1 MAYDNHTDKTTYIK
15 KTGSEIITGGSDGAY
30 TVDVSTLLDSTK
42 ELSAT
47 LADQDELIVVRK
59 FDASTISDSD
69 YTHSSSPITAD
80 EAWSAW
86 TLPNSS
92 DSGSTMYSI
101 SEGVITFSTTATDYT
116 WTTAMSGRTADISL
130 PVIAS
135 GDTIY
140 VMRKTYNLSK
150 FVQWTTGS
158 KITAANLNQ
167 ATEQLLFISQ
177 ELMQMVQN
185 LHNFNPAV
193 GQPNGICPL
202 NASGEI
208 ASDYL
213 GATASVGDGLT
224 GNGSGSSPI
233 AIDISGDSLAFSS
246 GNIFVDVVTNT
257 TTSSTTKA
265 LSASAGKALQD
276 SINTLGTGVA
286 YKGAG
291 NMVDDATFYNSI
303 YGSASKVTGDT
314 VVNTKAGS
322 NSADSSWGSLG
333 TITQYDTI
341 RWSGSAWQ
349 IVDTNS
355 YIKTDGST
363 ALHADQA
370 ATTQANTDS
379 STKLATTAWVRT
391 HTGASSD
398 NLTFDKIPDVYVND
412 STPAANDMVYYDGDS
427 WEPIA
432 LENTFGAGE
441 KVITTGSSL
450 AALSDVGAAASG
462 SGDNGKALIW
472 DGDSWE
478 PTALSS
484 QSPTVVVC
492 GGTGDGSANE
502 SSNVNTAFNDSN
514 LGHTGSPGAS
524 TLRVLEMR
532 GRRHRCGSGT
542 AVTAIEVPWKQ
553 EITIQNGHLEFDL
566 GDTASATMITSAT
579 SSRTTLATTAAHARI
594 PGRHVLEVASVSGY
608 AVGDRVVLAA
618 GNTDSATTALNY
630 VGGTRFHGSQILEIV
645 DINSTYDVLTFSEP
659 IVISVDT
666 SSTLTR
672 YGGGTNGVNQRKDIL
687 LENMKFSDKLS
698 QKIEL
703 QDNPITKAS
712 STTGTLAF
720 PASHGMAIS
729 GKFSLRDVHTNGAIG
744 INNYSGSLNQLQTIT
759 GVSTNTI
766 TFTLGNSSQWGATG
780 GTMGGTTSTLFISH
794 QSGISLED
802 THDLVLRNCVFD
814 GFNEYGLQL
823 LRCSNVLIEN
833 CTFKNCHA
841 ITDSLT
847 TTEGAIVIDACDNV
861 TIKNCKFENCSQAIK
876 IKSSSNLLSNKDITV
891 TDCSISAYSAGIY
904 LYDTVVIGGFTVTNN
919 KIYSTPYHQSI
930 ITFRRDK
937 GSTSSSASNME
948 AKAIGAAGDGVIW
961 HKCDISNNDMLDCIA
976 VGDMTSSTY
985 SATGYYGNPS
995 GFTVTSDYNV
1005 DHQRNQIPAWHT
1017 AIDLRV
1023 GQRSNDYPFLCGKF
1037 KINDNHMKSQRYGLY
1052 VTVHANA
1059 DDSTDRVNHV
1069 IDICRNNIESHWG
1082 MIVRSQD
1089 ATSKLF
1095 NNQVLYG
1102 SKCDENNIHVIN
1114 IFEKFMEHDTDDTW
1128 INQPRG
1134 IDYDVTED
1142 NTSAYG
1148 IWFADCSWSK
1158 NIIRMTS
1165 ATNYTH
1171 ATRYGLILGR
1181 RTPVYHS
1188 YNRISLNN
1196 IRGFSCGIKT
1206 YNIKGDSTK
1215 AGWQYSQMHDNS
1227 LWFCEFCVPDW
1238 KWHLED
1244 TTSDQNIMS
1253 ANFHDGVGYTS

>member
-1 MAYDNHTDKTTYIK
+1 MTYDNHTDKTTYIK

-86 TLPNSS
+86 TLPASN

-140 VMRKTYNLSK
+140 IMRKTYNLSK

-202 NASGEI
+202 DANGEVAS
-208 ASDYL
+208 AYL
-213 GATASVGDGLT
+213 GATVSVGDGLT
-224 GNGSGSSPI
+224 GTGSASSPV

-391 HTGASSD
+391 HTGAASG
-398 NLTFDKIPDVYVND
+398 NMILTSIADVEADADDTGGNMLVWDTN
-412 STPAANDMVYYDGDS
+412 S
-427 WEPIA
+427 WEPIR
-432 LENTFGAGE
+432 LESVDYT
-441 KVITTGSSL
+441 KQIITTGSSL

-492 GGTGDGSANE
+492 GGNGDGSANE
-502 SSNVNTAFNDSN
+502 SSNVDTAFNDSN

-542 AVTAIEVPWKQ
+542 AVTAIDIPWKQ

-566 GDTASATMITSAT
+566 GDTASETMVTSDTGA
-579 SSRTTLATTAAHARI
+579 RTTLATTAAHARI
-594 PGRHVLEVASVSGY
+594 PGRHVLQVASVSGF

-618 GNTDSATTALNY
+618 GNTDSTTTALNY
-630 VGGTRFHGSQILEIV
+630 IGGTRFHGSQILEIA
-645 DINSTYDVLTFSEP
+645 DINSTDNVLTFSEP

-766 TFTLGNSSQWGATG
+766 TFTLGNSSQWGSTG

-794 QSGISLED
+794 QSGVSLED
-802 THDLVLRNCVFD
+802 THDLVIRNCVFD
-814 GFNEYGLQL
+814 GFNEYGLRIK
-823 LRCSNVLIEN
+823 RCSNVLIEN

-847 TTEGAIVIDACDNV
+847 STEGAIVIDACDNV

-891 TDCSISAYSAGIY
+891 TDCSIGAYSAGIY

-919 KIYSTPYHQSI
+919 KFYSTPYHQSV

-937 GSTSSSASNME
+937 GSSSSNASNME

-976 VGDMTSSTY
+976 VGDMTSSTH

-1005 DHQRNQIPAWHT
+1005 DHQRKQIPAWFT

-1023 GQRSNDYPFLCGKF
+1023 GNRSNDYPFSCGKF

-1052 VTVHANA
+1052 LTVHGNA
-1059 DDSTDRVNHV
+1059 DDTTDRVNHV
-1069 IDICRNNIESHWG
+1069 IDICRNNIESHWA
-1082 MIVRSQD
+1082 MLVRGQD
-1089 ATSKLF
+1089 ATTKLF
-1095 NNQVLYG
+1095 NNHVLYG
-1102 SKCDENNIHVIN
+1102 GKCDENNIFCIN
-1114 IFEKFMEHDTDDTW
+1114 IFDKFMEHDLGSTW
-1128 INQPRG
+1128 ISQARG
-1134 IDYDVTED
+1134 IDYDVTVAGTD
-1142 NTSAYG
+1142 AYG
-1148 IWFADCSWSK
+1148 LYFADCSWSR
-1158 NIIRMTS
+1158 NVIRMADS
-1165 ATNYTH
+1165 TNYTNDNPF
-1171 ATRYGLILGR
+1171 GLILGR
-1181 RTPVYHS
+1181 SAPVYHT
-1188 YNRISLNN
+1188 YNVINQNN
-1196 IRGFSCGIKT
+1196 IRGFGCGIKI
-1206 YNIKGDSTK
+1206 YNLKGSTTK
-1215 AGWQYSQMHDNS
+1215 AGWRYSHMHDNS
-1227 LWFCEFCVPDW
+1227 LWFCTFCVPDW
-1238 KWHLED
+1238 RWH
-1244 TTSDQNIMS
+1244 SSNVDQNTMS
-1253 ANFHDGVGYTS
+1253 ANYNNGVSYSS